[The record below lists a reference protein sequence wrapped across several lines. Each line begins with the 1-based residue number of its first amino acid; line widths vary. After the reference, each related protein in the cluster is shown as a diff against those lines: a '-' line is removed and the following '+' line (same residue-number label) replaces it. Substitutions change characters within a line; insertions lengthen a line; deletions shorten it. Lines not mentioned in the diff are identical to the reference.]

1 MIFTASSPSA
11 FPPDAETWKTK
22 RMIKILHV
30 DDEADIRSIT
40 KLALESI
47 GGFNVF
53 SCSSGKEAI
62 ASVTDTAPDLIVMDV
77 MMPEMDGPTTFL
89 ALQKIPDAGRIPVIF
104 MTAKSQKDEIDSLME
119 VGAIGV
125 IAKPFDPMQL
135 SKEIERIWSARPT
148 G

>member
-1 MIFTASSPSA
+1 
-11 FPPDAETWKTK
+11 
-22 RMIKILHV
+22 MIKILHV

-47 GGFNVF
+47 GGFDVV

-62 ASVTDTAPDLIVMDV
+62 ASVTDAAPDLIVMDV

-89 ALQKIPDAGRIPVIF
+89 ALQKIPDASRIPVIF
-104 MTAKSQKDEIDSLME
+104 MTAKSQQDEIDNLMA

-135 SKEIERIWSARPT
+135 SKEIERIWSARHT